1 MKRQTFA
8 AMILAGL
15 LLWTGAA
22 QAFVIFRAN
31 DGRLV
36 KWDWAKEEG
45 GTLTYF
51 INKNRPTTELSD
63 GSTIPDNL
71 GGPDHILTL
80 QDGFTPWLPPRVP
93 TTMADVT
100 FGGTTGIDTYGL
112 PGDDSNVLLFVNPE
126 PSDED
131 YLDWLGVLALT
142 LTMYDPPTGRI
153 VETDI
158 AFNDDFIW
166 RTGPLP
172 GETSYPPP
180 GTYDLATV
188 AIHEIGHFLG
198 LDHSFEANVGGSF
211 DPDIA
216 CTMWPYYF
224 GQQEDL
230 EDDDIA
236 GITAVFPDEAAR
248 AAAFGA
254 ITGRVD
260 TWDGQPLFGIHVA
273 AITAAGKIPTVG
285 ALSAITG
292 FYQIDN
298 LPPDRYYLYI
308 DSPAI
313 NGRFYPAFVVPYWS
327 SYRGGADRISFIQ
340 LYRHVIVPLASD
352 LVDGDPVF
360 DQAQVVSVSAGATV
374 ADINFVI
381 GSPPEMLAYDFDGS
395 TRNCGELAG
404 PADTGMAGL
413 FPALLPAGLG
423 LWSRLRRRHAQADT
437 R

>member
-1 MKRQTFA
+1 
-8 AMILAGL
+8 
-15 LLWTGAA
+15 
-22 QAFVIFRAN
+22 
-31 DGRLV
+31 
-36 KWDWAKEEG
+36 
-45 GTLTYF
+45 
-51 INKNRPTTELSD
+51 
-63 GSTIPDNL
+63 
-71 GGPDHILTL
+71 
-80 QDGFTPWLPPRVP
+80 
-93 TTMADVT
+93 
-100 FGGTTGIDTYGL
+100 
-112 PGDDSNVLLFVNPE
+112 VLLFVNPE

-198 LDHSFEANVGGSF
+198 LDHSFEANVAGSF
-211 DPDIA
+211 DPAIA

-224 GQQEDL
+224 GTEERSL

-236 GITAVFPDEAAR
+236 GITSLFPNLKLKT
-248 AAAFGA
+248 AAFGA

-285 ALSAITG
+285 TLSAITG

-298 LPPDRYYLYI
+298 LRPGSYYLNI
-308 DSPAI
+308 DSPVI
-313 NGRFYPAFVVPYWS
+313 EGRFYPAFVVPYWS
-327 SYRGGADRISFIQ
+327 SYRGGVDRISFIQ
-340 LYRHVIVPLASD
+340 LYRRVVVPSAAS
-352 LVDGDPVF
+352 LKDGDPVF
-360 DQAQVVSVSAGATV
+360 DHAQLVSVSAGATV